1 MQWKT
6 SSESPHRREYS
17 PRSQCERPLIR
28 RYARPKPAVAAFEA
42 NLLLQRGL
50 TTPRKDMPSSR
61 PTPEDQLQ
69 TSSDACSVKRAA
81 ALMAVAVGGEKT
93 IRPRIIGVVMLGA
106 PANVLVARYVGIV

>member
-6 SSESPHRREYS
+6 SSDSLHQREYS

-28 RYARPKPAVAAFEA
+28 RYARPMPTVAAFEA
-42 NLLLQRGL
+42 NLLLRRGL

-69 TSSDACSVKRAA
+69 TSSDSCSVERAA
-81 ALMAVAVGGEKT
+81 ALMAVAVAGEKA

-106 PANVLVARYVGIV
+106 PANVLVAPHV